1 VSADLGKP
9 ADKAAEAPAATP
21 AATPSQTWND
31 GPAPAHPGLDPRL
44 LFWVPAILRLGLVVG
59 AAAIF
64 WWLFGVEA
72 ALGLAL
78 AITVILLFVQLS
90 YLHQLGEWLNHP
102 HSSRL
107 PDGWGAWTDV
117 FARLYRLRRDDER
130 HQDELA
136 EWLARFRQAMH
147 LLPEGVAIMDDVL
160 FLEWCNPAAERHLGL
175 TLERDKGRRV
185 TNLIRHP
192 EFIDYIILGR
202 YEQPLTL
209 SIRNR
214 KLVVQIIPFENRRQ
228 ILVTHDATETD
239 RIEAM
244 RRDFI
249 ANASH
254 ELRTPLTVIV
264 GFLEIAMADPGLDE
278 KTRTAH
284 LALMTEQAQRMQ
296 VLIGDMLTLSRLE
309 SSDYALK
316 RERVDVRA
324 LVEQVALDARALSNG
339 RHQIECSVDGPDV
352 MGSLDELRSAFGNLA
367 TNAVRYTPEGG
378 RILLSWTRGEN
389 DLRFAVADTG
399 IGIDEQHISR
409 LTERFY
415 RVDKS
420 RSRETQGTGLGLAI
434 VKHVLLR
441 HGGRL
446 AITSTPGQGSVF
458 TAVLPNTSLPG

>member
-1 VSADLGKP
+1 MSPKV
-9 ADKAAEAPAATP
+9 
-21 AATPSQTWND
+21 
-31 GPAPAHPGLDPRL
+31 
-44 LFWVPAILRLGLVVG
+44 LFWVPAILRLGLAV
-59 AAAIF
+59 AAAGVV
-64 WWLFGVEA
+64 WWMSGLVEGLLF
-72 ALGLAL
+72 LLA
-78 AITVILLFVQLS
+78 TVVIALFVQLR
-90 YLHQLGEWLNHP
+90 YLHELGEWLNDP

-130 HQDELA
+130 NRDDLT

-160 FLEWCNPAAERHLGL
+160 FLEWCNPTAERHLGL
-175 TLERDKGRRV
+175 TLEQDKGRRV

-192 EFIDYIILGR
+192 EFIDYLILGR

-209 SIRNR
+209 SIRGR
-214 KLVVQIIPFENRRQ
+214 KLIVQIIPFENRRQ
-228 ILVTHDATETD
+228 ILVTHDATETE

-264 GFLEIAMADPGLDE
+264 GFLEIALADPGLDE

-284 LALMTEQAQRMQ
+284 LTLMTEQAQRMQ
-296 VLIGDMLTLSRLE
+296 RLIEDMLTLSRLE
-309 SSDYALK
+309 SDEYPLK
-316 RERVDVRA
+316 RERVDVKA
-324 LVEQVALDARALSNG
+324 LVEQVAVDARALSNG
-339 RHQIECSVDGPDV
+339 RHEIGFAVDGPDV
-352 MGSLDELRSAFGNLA
+352 MGSTEELRSAFGNLA
-367 TNAVRYTPEGG
+367 SNAVRYTPQGG
-378 RILLSWTRGEN
+378 KIELRWLRGPN
-389 DLRFAVADTG
+389 DLRFEVIDNG

-441 HGGRL
+441 HGGKL
-446 AITSTPGQGSVF
+446 AIRSVPGNGSVF
-458 TAVLPNTSLPG
+458 TATLPNTSLPG

>member
-1 VSADLGKP
+1 LNPK
-9 ADKAAEAPAATP
+9 
-21 AATPSQTWND
+21 
-31 GPAPAHPGLDPRL
+31 L
-44 LFWVPAILRLGLVVG
+44 LFWVPAALRLVLLLIGAGVV
-59 AAAIF
+59 
-64 WWLFGVEA
+64 WWMAGPVA
-72 ALGLAL
+72 GLAL
-78 AITVILLFVQLS
+78 ALATTIVLLFVQLS
-90 YLHQLGEWLNHP
+90 YLFRLGEWLDHP

-107 PDGWGAWTDV
+107 PDGWGAWTEV

-130 HQDELA
+130 NQDQLT
-136 EWLARFRQAMH
+136 EWLARFRQAMK

-160 FLEWCNPAAERHLGL
+160 LLEWCNPATERHLGL
-175 TLERDKGRRV
+175 TLEKDKGRRV
-185 TNLIRHP
+185 TNLVRHP

-209 SIRNR
+209 SLRGR

-278 KTRTAH
+278 RTRTAH
-284 LALMTEQAQRMQ
+284 LTLMTEQAERMQ
-296 VLIGDMLTLSRLE
+296 RLIEDMLTLSRLE
-309 SSDYALK
+309 SDEYPLK
-316 RERVDVRA
+316 RERVDVA
-324 LVEQVALDARALSNG
+324 WLIEGIANDARALSGG
-339 RHQIECSVDGPDV
+339 RHLVEVNVDGPDI
-352 MGSLDELRSAFGNLA
+352 MGSPDELRSAFGNLA
-367 TNAVRYTPEGG
+367 SNAVRYTPAGG
-378 RILLSWTRGEN
+378 TIRLTWQRGPN
-389 DLRFAVADTG
+389 DLRFEVCDTG

-441 HGGRL
+441 HGGKLSIR
-446 AITSTPGQGSVF
+446 STPGKGSVF
-458 TAVLPNTSLPG
+458 TVSLPNTTLPG

>member
-1 VSADLGKP
+1 VL
-9 ADKAAEAPAATP
+9 
-21 AATPSQTWND
+21 
-31 GPAPAHPGLDPRL
+31 
-44 LFWVPAILRLGLVVG
+44 G
-59 AAAIF
+59 AAAIV
-64 WWLFGVEA
+64 WWMSGAVS
-72 ALGLAL
+72 ALAFAL
-78 AITVILLFVQLS
+78 AIVIVMLFVQLN
-90 YLHQLGEWLNHP
+90 YLHKLGEWLNDP
-102 HSSRL
+102 SSGKL

-130 HQDELA
+130 NQDELA
-136 EWLARFRQAMH
+136 EWLARFRQAMQ

-160 FLEWCNPAAERHLGL
+160 LLEWCNPAAERHLGL

-192 EFIDYIILGR
+192 DFIDYIILGR

-209 SIRNR
+209 AFRGR
-214 KLVVQIIPFENRRQ
+214 RLVVQIIPFENRRQ
-228 ILVTHDATETD
+228 ILVTHDATETE

-264 GFLEIAMADPGLDE
+264 GFLEIALADPGLDAE
-278 KTRTAH
+278 TRSAH
-284 LALMTEQAQRMQ
+284 LKLMTEQAQRMQ
-296 VLIGDMLTLSRLE
+296 RLIEDMLTLSRLE
-309 SSDYALK
+309 SDEYPLK
-316 RERVDVRA
+316 RERVDIHA
-324 LVEQVALDARALSNG
+324 LVEQVAGDARALSGG
-339 RHQIECSVDGPDV
+339 RHEISVAVDGPDL

-367 TNAVRYTPEGG
+367 TNAVRYTPAGG
-378 RILLSWTRGEN
+378 RIELSWRRGPD
-389 DLRFAVADTG
+389 DLRFEVADEG
-399 IGIDEQHISR
+399 IGIDPQHIAR

-441 HGGRL
+441 HGGKLSIR
-446 AITSTPGQGSVF
+446 STPGKGSVF
-458 TAVLPNTSLPG
+458 TASLPNTSLPG